1 MLKFFW
7 FFVFFLVWLDIY
19 PLKIRK
25 EIQLWFLLGAFMS
38 SQHTA
43 GLSINWTGLQKTFVF
58 EQFLP
63 AVVADGQR
71 MCKTRIGSG

>member
-1 MLKFFW
+1 
-7 FFVFFLVWLDIY
+7 
-19 PLKIRK
+19 
-25 EIQLWFLLGAFMS
+25 MS

-58 EQFLP
+58 EQFFP